1 MSMNRHQIRK
11 SAFQTLFAQ
20 LANDDADVAELYT
33 EVLAIDHENEV
44 PEYLV
49 TLVEGVNE
57 HREELNEQIQGLL
70 SSKWTVKRIAKSDLI
85 ILQIALF
92 ELQFVDDIPS
102 AVVINEALELAESF
116 SDDTS
121 KKFINGVLGS
131 FEKQV
136 D

>member
-1 MSMNRHQIRK
+1 MNRHQIRK

>member
-1 MSMNRHQIRK
+1 MNRHQIRK

-57 HREELNEQIQGLL
+57 HREELNEQIQSLL

>member
-1 MSMNRHQIRK
+1 MNRHQIRK

-20 LANDDADVAELYT
+20 LANDDAYIAELYT

-44 PEYLV
+44 PEYLI

-57 HREELNEQIQGLL
+57 HREELNEQIQSLL

>member
-1 MSMNRHQIRK
+1 MNRHQIRK

-20 LANDDADVAELYT
+20 LANDDADIAELYT

-44 PEYLV
+44 PEYLI

-57 HREELNEQIQGLL
+57 HREELNEQIQSLL

>member
-1 MSMNRHQIRK
+1 MNRHQIRK

-20 LANDDADVAELYT
+20 LANDDADIAELYT

-57 HREELNEQIQGLL
+57 HREELNEQIQSLL